1 MKQVTFYIES
11 NEIHFSNDWMGDETI
26 TVNGQQVSKKFSFF
40 GTKHNF
46 TIENNG
52 VIEEYSIVS
61 DISFKNNVV
70 ISLYKDTIKKEEKSI
85 NYFEDY
91 NLNFNST
98 FVIGLI
104 FILYALI
111 DGDSKLLGVLGL
123 IFIIISFK
131 NDSKNTKEETGIV
144 KKD

>member
-11 NEIHFSNDWMGDETI
+11 NEIHFSNDWMGNETI

-70 ISLYKDTIKKEEKSI
+70 ISLYKDTIKIEEKSI